1 MGARGA
7 DAVTLWQRLLAF
19 WREDRLLRRI
29 IKNSGY
35 LLSSSGAGAVLAFIQ
50 AILVVRMLGVAGWGM
65 VATITTFASNVNRL
79 LSFRMNE
86 VVVQRIHAAQ
96 AQNRPDEAAAAAK
109 MAFLVETGTS
119 VLAYLVLVGL
129 SAWAARVFAKDPRLT
144 PLFLFYGL
152 SILANLVTQTATGVL
167 QALDKFDRLA
177 RIGLG
182 QSLVTAGSIFLLY
195 GAWRWQPALYETR
208 LLKLVLLAYL
218 LGKFYYGASLGIRAV
233 CEANQALGADWWR
246 TPLAALPRKKEM
258 LIFALHTNL
267 NGTVNLFTR
276 DNLPLYLA
284 ALLSSVEVGYVKIAQ
299 SLINPI
305 LLIVN
310 PFIWPTYAEITR
322 AVAQRRWET
331 TRRVLRRVSLVT
343 GGVVAALG
351 GGLALTGWWLIP
363 TLYGAEARP
372 AYPALLI
379 LLLGYGFAS
388 IFQWN
393 RPLLLALEK
402 PSWPVMVS
410 AAVGALEIALIFW
423 LVPRYGYLMMVGIL
437 SFYFIASIGIMV
449 WLGLR
454 QVQRRSLEMSA

>member
-1 MGARGA
+1 MGARGT
-7 DAVTLWQRLLAF
+7 DAVNFWQRGLDFL
-19 WREDRLLRRI
+19 REDRLLRRI
-29 IKNSGY
+29 VKNSGY

-50 AILVVRMLGVAGWGM
+50 SILAVRMVGVAGWGLI
-65 VATITTFASNVNRL
+65 ATITTFASNVNRL

-86 VVVQRIHAAQ
+86 VVVQRMHAAL
-96 AQNRPDEAAAAAK
+96 ADERPVEAAAAVK

-119 VLAYLVLVGL
+119 VLAYSVLFALAG
-129 SAWAARVFAKDPRLT
+129 WAARVFAKDPLAA
-144 PLFLFYGL
+144 PLFAFYGL
-152 SILANLVTQTATGVL
+152 TILGNLVTQTATGVL

-177 RIGLG
+177 RIGFG
-182 QSLVTAGSIFLLY
+182 QSLITAGVIFSLY
-195 GAWRWQPALYETR
+195 GLWLWQPEAYAGR
-208 LLKLVLLAYL
+208 LLMLVLAAYL
-218 LGKFYYGASLGIRAV
+218 LGKFYYGASLAIRAV
-233 CEANQALGADWWR
+233 CEANAALGPNWR
-246 TPLAALPRKKEM
+246 RVPLASLPRKRDM
-258 LIFALHTNL
+258 LVFALHTNL

-276 DNLPLYLA
+276 DNIPLYLA

-299 SLINPI
+299 ALINPI

-322 AVAQRRWET
+322 AVAQKQWET
-331 TRRVLRRVSLVT
+331 TRRVLRRVSMVT
-343 GGVVAALG
+343 GSLVALLG

-363 TLYGAEARP
+363 ALYGAEARP

-393 RPLLLALEK
+393 RPLLLALDK

-410 AAVGALEIALIFW
+410 AAVGLLEISLIFG
-423 LVPRYGYLMMVGIL
+423 LVPRYGYLMMTAIL
-437 SFYFIASIGIMV
+437 SFYFIASIGLMV

-454 QVQRRSLEMSA
+454 LIKEKVKAAA